1 MKTLQEAGYQSLSLT
16 QIDED
21 QEEQVEIKEESYES
35 TPPIAKDKIIDTFME
50 VAEFETPS
58 SKDQSMTTQ
67 DKTPELELSPKSSVD
82 VISDEEKEQ
91 KKADEPLI

>member
-21 QEEQVEIKEESYES
+21 QVEQVEIKEQNYES
-35 TPPIAKDKIIDTFME
+35 TPPTKDKIIDTFME

-58 SKDQSMTTQ
+58 SKDQSETTQ
-67 DKTPELELSPKSSVD
+67 DKTPELQLSPKSSVG
-82 VISDEEKEQ
+82 VISDEEKE
-91 KKADEPLI
+91 